1 MKINPIS
8 AILCTVGLSLIS
20 WSGYQYSRITEKN
33 LETSEKAMKYLKAN
47 DSNKYIEILE
57 KGIDKQS
64 DSGAEVWEQAAK
76 EVRDSLKIDSV
87 AKTNYA
93 KGAQMVRDS
102 IANVKNNAAKT
113 VMKSVK

>member
-1 MKINPIS
+1 MKINPKS

-20 WSGYQYSRITEKN
+20 WSGYQAHRYAMQNFEK
-33 LETSEKAMKYLKAN
+33 SEKAVKYLKAN

-64 DSGAEVWEQAAK
+64 GADIWEQAAK